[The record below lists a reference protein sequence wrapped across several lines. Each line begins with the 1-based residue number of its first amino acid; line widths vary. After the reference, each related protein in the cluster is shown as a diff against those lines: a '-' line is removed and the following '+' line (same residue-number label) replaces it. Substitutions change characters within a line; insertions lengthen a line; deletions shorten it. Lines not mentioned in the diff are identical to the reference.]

1 MSMRILIAPNA
12 FKNSLTAQEAAAAIR
27 TGLEQSR
34 LDCSCECHPIADG
47 GDGTG
52 NLLMERF
59 SGKTV
64 EIPVQDPLGKPITA
78 SFGLIDPATTM
89 ATAGRPGPTPTP
101 TAIIELASASGLR
114 LLPAGELD
122 PLRASTAGTGQLL
135 RAALDKGVR
144 RIILCIGGSATVDG
158 GIGILYA
165 LGARFLDS
173 EGAALPPI
181 PERLSELKSIDLTG
195 LPLRILKEK
204 IEVVV
209 LCDVNNKLLGPAGSA
224 AVFGPQK
231 GATPAMVRQLDAALS
246 HLRDIA
252 LATTGKDMAAVTY
265 GGAAGGTAA
274 GLYALLNAQLVNG
287 ADYFLQYTG
296 FDARLEKA
304 DLVITGEGSID
315 EQTLQGKGPFA
326 VAKKAHRHKIPVIG
340 LAGKVPEEITP
351 DLMEYFNALL
361 PIGHEPQSLEE
372 ALRNT
377 AGNLRRTAAALG
389 DLLALRAKSDRF

>member
-1 MSMRILIAPNA
+1 MRILIAPNA

-34 LDCSCECHPIADG
+34 LDCSCECCPIADG

-52 NLLMERF
+52 DLLMERF
-59 SGKTV
+59 SGKTFEV
-64 EIPVQDPLGKPITA
+64 PVQDPLGKPITA
-78 SFGLIDPATTM
+78 SFGLIDPAT
-89 ATAGRPGPTPTP
+89 
-101 TAIIELASASGLR
+101 AIIELASASGLR
-114 LLPAGELD
+114 LLPADGLN
-122 PLRASTAGTGQLL
+122 PLRASTTGTGQLL
-135 RAALDKGVR
+135 RAALDKGAR

-158 GIGILYA
+158 GIGILSA
-165 LGARFLDS
+165 LGARFLDG

-181 PERLSELKSIDLTG
+181 PERLPELKSIDLSG
-195 LPLRILKEK
+195 LSPGLSKEK
-204 IEVVV
+204 VEVIVF
-209 LCDVNNKLLGPAGSA
+209 CDVNNILLGPAGSA

-231 GATPAMVRQLDAALS
+231 GATPAMVQQLDAALS

-296 FDARLEKA
+296 FDVHLEKA

-340 LAGKVPEEITP
+340 LAGKVPLELTP
-351 DLMEYFNALL
+351 ELMRYFNAIL
-361 PIGHEPQSLEE
+361 PIGHEPQSLED

>member
-1 MSMRILIAPNA
+1 MRILIAPNA
-12 FKNSLTAQEAAAAIR
+12 FKNSLTAQAAALAIR

-34 LDCSCECHPIADG
+34 LDCTCECFPIADG

-52 NLLMERF
+52 DLLMERF
-59 SGKTV
+59 GGKSV
-64 EIPVQDPLGKPITA
+64 ETPVQDPLGKPITA
-78 SFGLIDPATTM
+78 SFGLIDVP
-89 ATAGRPGPTPTP
+89 ATAGQPSP

-114 LLPAGELD
+114 LLPAGGLD
-122 PLRASTAGTGQLL
+122 PLRASTTGTGQLIK
-135 RAALDKGVR
+135 AALDKGAR
-144 RIILCIGGSATVDG
+144 RVLLCIGGSATVDG
-158 GIGILYA
+158 GIGILSA
-165 LGARFLDS
+165 LGARFLDGK
-173 EGAALPPI
+173 GAPLPPI

-195 LPLRILKEK
+195 LSPNLSKEK
-204 IEVVV
+204 IEVIV
-209 LCDVNNKLLGPAGSA
+209 LCDVNNTLLGPTGSA
-224 AVFGPQK
+224 TVFGPQK
-231 GATPAMVRQLDAALS
+231 GATPAMVQQLDAALS

-296 FDARLEKA
+296 FDIRLEKA

-315 EQTLQGKGPFA
+315 DQTLQGKGPFA

-340 LAGKVPEEITP
+340 LAGKVPLELTP
-351 DLMEYFNALL
+351 GLTRYFNAIL

-389 DLLALRAKSDRF
+389 DLLSLRAKSDRF